1 MGLIYSCSY
10 PGFRIDGRV
19 QGQGSQVM
27 GSYVVRTDD
36 ISAVIAR
43 MEEEKGPAG
52 RLVYSKELV
61 DRLKEA
67 KFRRIKWFFYCDDRE
82 GNTIRVFDGRFL
94 QDCGNL
100 FRNTD

>member
-1 MGLIYSCSY
+1 
-10 PGFRIDGRV
+10 
-19 QGQGSQVM
+19 M

-67 KFRRIKWFFYCDDRE
+67 KFHVKEAQQRMGVGFGGAEPW
-82 GNTIRVFDGRFL
+82 L
-94 QDCGNL
+94 PPP
-100 FRNTD
+100 